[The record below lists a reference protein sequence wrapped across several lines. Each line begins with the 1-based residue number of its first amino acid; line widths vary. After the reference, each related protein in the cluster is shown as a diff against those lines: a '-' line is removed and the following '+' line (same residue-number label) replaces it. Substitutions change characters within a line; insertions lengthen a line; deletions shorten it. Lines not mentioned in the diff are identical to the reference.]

1 MASSSTGMASSSNAK
16 DLNAEGFDEED
27 DDDYVPSSD
36 ESTEFSDDD
45 FGSDMSGVSIDPDE
59 NQYIPSTMDKTLVDP
74 FLNDL
79 TNIRV
84 FLKLEKPLITMLEE
98 IRLYVMER
106 FDAMKRGKDSWK
118 SEVAPRIL
126 QKMKKWHTN
135 MRNWIVFPS
144 GPVLEV
150 RNGRGKIK
158 KCHNCLQ
165 EGHNTRTCKN
175 EKIVPPM
182 KEKKPPGRPKN
193 PNSEERRKRKKAS
206 ETSGGKATETSGGKG
221 KKTSE
226 TRQNVGEQ
234 GVPPMQFPES
244 QVDEGVPLTQE
255 GVSETQETVPE
266 TQFKQVPVVDVALV
280 EAGNKED
287 QGHVLHKNPRLSPL
301 LSISRLCELGKSS
314 AIQVPSR
321 LCASLRRFKCHFSVA
336 ASPSSLKMAMTM
348 NLALTVGGLEC
359 RSTSEVLL

>member
-1 MASSSTGMASSSNAK
+1 MASSSNAK

-79 TNIRV
+79 VQDEMNLHEISSND
-84 FLKLEKPLITMLEE
+84 EE
-98 IRLYVMER
+98 WSPSNEYN
-106 FDAMKRGKDSWK
+106 DKGDSEDEETGVQF
-118 SEVAPRIL
+118 S
-126 QKMKKWHTN
+126 
-135 MRNWIVFPS
+135 
-144 GPVLEV
+144 
-150 RNGRGKIK
+150 RGKIK

-266 TQFKQVPVVDVALV
+266 TQFKQVPVVDVGLV

-287 QGHVLHKNPRLSPL
+287 QGHVVDAPVIHKKLKVRRPSERILKNKLKNPVFD
-301 LSISRLCELGKSS
+301 KD
-314 AIQVPSR
+314 
-321 LCASLRRFKCHFSVA
+321 
-336 ASPSSLKMAMTM
+336 
-348 NLALTVGGLEC
+348 GGGSTNDNPVDLE
-359 RSTSEVLL
+359 